1 MIDLDRLIQEIIE
14 VFQTRGYSRVE
25 ARKRA
30 ERLIQKS
37 RVEISA

>member
-1 MIDLDRLIQEIIE
+1 MLDLDLLLQEIVE
-14 VFQTRGYSRVE
+14 VFTTRGYTRE
-25 ARKRA
+25 QARKRA